1 MPLPSTNISA
11 LTDAGPYDVKDK
23 LQFQRNVLGTWQ
35 DFHTD
40 VETYFGPI
48 KTATFDWD
56 GTDAWSDNLNTTGMV
71 IPIEVF
77 GTFTPGNAP
86 TAQSVQVQIAY
97 VGPGGVGALLAEYPD
112 TAEGQAVSFGFI
124 SPGMTTGVG
133 GMQILVGILGVSPFS
148 GTTRFTILYVEKD
161 PI

>member
-77 GTFTPGNAP
+77 GTFTAG
-86 TAQSVQVQIAY
+86 
-97 VGPGGVGALLAEYPD
+97 
-112 TAEGQAVSFGFI
+112 
-124 SPGMTTGVG
+124 
-133 GMQILVGILGVSPFS
+133 
-148 GTTRFTILYVEKD
+148 
-161 PI
+161 